1 MFTPYFFALT
11 ISCEAIWHAPK
22 PIPWIWLRA
31 HYCSEFYATAD
42 PVGMKLLFCGDH
54 FKSSQVAIAGE
65 AVEKRKTYMAG
76 RECKLVQLL

>member
-1 MFTPYFFALT
+1 
-11 ISCEAIWHAPK
+11 
-22 PIPWIWLRA
+22 
-31 HYCSEFYATAD
+31 
-42 PVGMKLLFCGDH
+42 MKLLFCGDH